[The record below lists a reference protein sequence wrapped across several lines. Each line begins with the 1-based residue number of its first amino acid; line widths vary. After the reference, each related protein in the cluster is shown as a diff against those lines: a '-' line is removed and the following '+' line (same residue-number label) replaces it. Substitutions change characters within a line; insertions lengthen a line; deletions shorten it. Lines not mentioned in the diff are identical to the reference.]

1 MKTQGVSFKFFAR
14 LGSARKI
21 LNIVINITCC
31 ILCTKTR
38 NKKNKMVQGKHW
50 VFTLNNYTDENQE
63 ELRRVGIDESVCTYL
78 VFGREV
84 AESGTPHLQGY
95 VRFKIGCRPERVK
108 RLLGSERYHIEQ
120 ARGNPTQASDYCK
133 KDGDYEEFGGLPA
146 GNGKRSDLDRILE
159 WLDGFI
165 TETNRAPTEKEV
177 ATQCPEALLRY
188 RDFMRIAQ
196 LRAPDPVIR
205 EGECRPWQRDL
216 ESVLDLECADERTIR
231 FYVDE
236 NGGSGKTW
244 FQQYLFTR
252 KPERVQLL
260 QPGKYVDMAYTIDP
274 SKDIFLINVPRLGME
289 FFATNFRI
297 LESLKDR
304 MVFSPKYTPQ
314 MKILMKI
321 PHVVVF
327 SNERPPRNALS
338 RDRYKVFNLYNPV
351 TNNRNVTV
359 TEIVVE
365 QVNAGN
371 DEE

>member
-1 MKTQGVSFKFFAR
+1 MIYNVSCCVFNIKKETK
-14 LGSARKI
+14 KI
-21 LNIVINITCC
+21 
-31 ILCTKTR
+31 
-38 NKKNKMVQGKHW
+38 KMVQGKHW
-50 VFTLNNYTDENQE
+50 VFTLNNYNDENQE
-63 ELRRVGIDESVCTYL
+63 DLRSLGVNESVCSYL

-84 AESGTPHLQGY
+84 GESGTPHLQGY
-95 VRFKIGCRPERVK
+95 VRFVVGCRPDRVK
-108 RLLGSERYHIEQ
+108 RLLKSDRFFIEL
-120 ARGNPTQASDYCK
+120 ARGNAQQASEYCK
-133 KDGDYEEFGGLPA
+133 KQGDYEEFGRLPA
-146 GNGKRSDLDRILE
+146 GKGKRSDLDRILE

-177 ATQCPEALLRY
+177 ATHCPEALLRY

-196 LRAPDPVIR
+196 LRAPEPVIR

-216 ESVLDLECADERTIR
+216 ESVLELECTDERTIR

-244 FQQYLFTR
+244 FQQYLFS
-252 KPERVQLL
+252 KYPERVQLL
-260 QPGKYVDMAYTIDP
+260 QPGKYIDMAYTID
-274 SKDIFLINVPRLGME
+274 SAKDIFLINVPRLGME
-289 FFATNFRI
+289 FFAANFRI

-338 RDRYKVFNLYNPV
+338 RDRYRVFNLYNPV
-351 TNNRNVTV
+351 TNNRNVSV
-359 TEIVVE
+359 REIIVE
-365 QVNAGN
+365 QINAGN
-371 DEE
+371 DDNDSS